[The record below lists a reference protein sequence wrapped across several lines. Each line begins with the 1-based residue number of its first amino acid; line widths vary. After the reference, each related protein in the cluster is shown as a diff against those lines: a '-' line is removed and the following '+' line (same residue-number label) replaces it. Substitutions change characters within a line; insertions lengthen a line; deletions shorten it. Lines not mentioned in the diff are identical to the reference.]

1 MLERI
6 AIVCALRVEDGNS
19 RRHHLVGH
27 MMSQHL
33 VGHMMVADD
42 EVDTLF
48 LGVRNLVDSFDAA
61 VEDYNKLHTLLFGIV
76 DTLAAHSVAL
86 FIAVR
91 NVVFD
96 VGIELLQELVYQSHS
111 GTSVYIVV
119 AIDEYTLLASHSIV

>member
-6 AIVCALRVEDGNS
+6 AIVCALRVENGNS
-19 RRHHLVGH
+19 RRHHI
-27 MMSQHL
+27 

-48 LGVRNLVDSFDAA
+48 FGIRYFVDSFDAA
-61 VEDYNKLHTLLFGIV
+61 VEDYNKLHTLLLGIV

-86 FIAVR
+86 FIAVG

>member
-19 RRHHLVGH
+19 RRHHI
-27 MMSQHL
+27 

-48 LGVRNLVDSFDAA
+48 FGIRNLVDSFDAA
-61 VEDYNKLHTLLFGIV
+61 VEDYNKLYTLLFGIV

-86 FIAVR
+86 FIAVG

>member
-1 MLERI
+1 MFERI

-19 RRHHLVGH
+19 RRHHI
-27 MMSQHL
+27 

-48 LGVRNLVDSFDAA
+48 LGISYFVDSFDAA

-86 FIAVR
+86 FIAVG

>member
-19 RRHHLVGH
+19 RRH
-27 MMSQHL
+27 HL

-76 DTLAAHSVAL
+76 DTLAAHSVSL
-86 FIAVR
+86 FIAVG

-111 GTSVYIVV
+111 STSVYIVV